1 MKLNILKE
9 IKSTL
14 QEVTAVNYKGE
25 KYVLKIDVN
34 EDPNKKGIKIQF
46 IPTDYSSE
54 LSKDQTKVAME
65 LQTRLN
71 QALAPIGLSV
81 ERDRQLKDKSVIGFF
96 VFLEYLEKVI
106 VDKLK

>member
-1 MKLNILKE
+1 MKLDILKE
-9 IKSTL
+9 VKSTL
-14 QEVTAVNYKGE
+14 QEVTAVNYKGK

-54 LSKDQTKVAME
+54 MSRDQTELAME
-65 LQTRLN
+65 LQAKLN
-71 QALAPIGLSV
+71 QALSPIGLSV